1 MCFSIMKNRVVIF
14 LLFTF
19 LLHPFV
25 YSQKAEGLAKTPPMG
40 WNSWNTFSV
49 NISEDVVIGVVD
61 KMVEL
66 GLKDAGYTYIVI
78 DDGWML
84 RERDSDGNLVPDP
97 EKFPNGMKHLADY
110 IHAKGFKFGIYN
122 CAGSYTCGGYPGG
135 RGHEYQ
141 DARLYASWGV
151 DFLKYDWCSHGNLTS
166 EAAYTTMRDA
176 LAATGRP
183 ILFSICEWGDT
194 EPWNWAGEIGHMWRI
209 SGDIYPCFDC
219 EDRHDD
225 GLPTQWS
232 AWGVTRILDM
242 RDNEQLRLHAKQGAW
257 NDYDMLEVGNGMT
270 AGEDRAHFVM
280 WSMLAS
286 PLMLGND
293 VRKVNK
299 ETLALLTNK
308 EIIAVNQDSLGIQA
322 FQLNAMTDITKVLK
336 TNNDSLDVWMKPL
349 AGGKC
354 AVAVLNRS
362 KTNASVALQIP
373 SIVIDEENP
382 LIVFDADK
390 SYTMRDAIAHKN
402 IGNVKKGNISTVVPG
417 HDIVLYVLEP
427 IKKK

>member
-1 MCFSIMKNRVVIF
+1 MKIKLTFLFV
-14 LLFTF
+14 LLF
-19 LLHPFV
+19 LSSLV
-25 YSQKAEGLAKTPPMG
+25 GYSQKAEGLAQTPPMG

-49 NISEDVVIGVVD
+49 DISEDVVTGVVD
-61 KMVEL
+61 KMIEL

-84 RERDSDGNLVPDP
+84 RERDANGNLVPDP

-166 EAAYTTMRDA
+166 DAAYTTMRDA

-194 EPWNWAGEIGHMWRI
+194 DPWNWAEEIGHMWRI

-232 AWGVTRILDM
+232 AWGVTKILDM
-242 RDNEQLRLHAKQGAW
+242 RDNELLRQHAKRGAW

-270 AGEDRAHFVM
+270 QGEDRAHFVM
-280 WSMLAS
+280 WSMLSS

-293 VRKVNK
+293 VRKVKK
-299 ETLALLTNK
+299 ETLELLKNK
-308 EIIAVNQDSLGIQA
+308 EIIAVNQDTLGLQA
-322 FQLNAMTDITKVLK
+322 FQLQTKIDLK
-336 TNNDSLDVWMKPL
+336 KVIQPANDSLDVWVKQL

-354 AVAVLNRS
+354 AVAFLNRS
-362 KTNASVALQIP
+362 KTVINASVQMPTVKDNSA
-373 SIVIDEENP
+373 
-382 LIVFDADK
+382 IVFDA
-390 SYTMRDAIAHKN
+390 SNVYNVRNAIDHKDL
-402 IGNVKKGNISTVVPG
+402 GKAKKGKISISVPG
-417 HDIVLYVLEP
+417 HDILLYVFEP
-427 IKKK
+427 NQKKKK